1 MKTVK
6 VTTDN
11 CVSVIEVNFHDLHSI
26 QQAVG
31 GYFETVHTKQMF
43 QYFRRPMLMLVD
55 EDGHSKGLEINRPG
69 SFFYG
74 MPEHGW
80 PILGDFILAVPDGE
94 DFLGLDD
101 AEEVKGKL
109 LEDFP
114 FLQEDRDETQIY
126 M

>member
-11 CVSVIEVNFHDLHSI
+11 CVSVIEVDFHDFRSI

-43 QYFRRPMLMLVD
+43 QYFKQPMLMLVD
-55 EDGHSKGLEINRPG
+55 EDGHCKGLEINRLG

-74 MPEHGW
+74 MLEHGW

-94 DFLGLDD
+94 DLCGLED
-101 AEEVKGKL
+101 AEAMKEQL
-109 LEDFP
+109 LRDFV
-114 FLQEDRDETQIY
+114 FLKEGDDNGSV
-126 M
+126 

>member
-11 CVSVIEVNFHDLHSI
+11 RVSVVEVELHDLRSI
-26 QQAVG
+26 QQAIG

-43 QYFRRPMLMLVD
+43 QYFKCPMLMLVD
-55 EDGHSKGLEINRPG
+55 EDGHCKGLELNRLG

-74 MPEHGW
+74 MQEHGW

-94 DFLGLDD
+94 DFSGLED
-101 AEEVKGKL
+101 AEAMKEKL
-109 LEDFP
+109 LEDFS
-114 FLQEDRDETQIY
+114 FLEDGDNEA
-126 M
+126 

>member
-11 CVSVIEVNFHDLHSI
+11 CVSVIEVNFQDFRSI

-31 GYFETVHTKQMF
+31 GCFETVHTEQMF
-43 QYFRRPMLMLVD
+43 RYFKQPMLMLVD
-55 EDGHSKGLEINRPG
+55 EDGYCKGLEINRLG

-74 MPEHGW
+74 MSEHGW

-94 DFLGLDD
+94 DLCGLED
-101 AEEVKGKL
+101 AEDMKEKL
-109 LEDFP
+109 LEDFS
-114 FLQEDRDETQIY
+114 FLQEGRDEA
-126 M
+126 